1 MWLHGRG
8 GDRGCGKEFS
18 VTRYS
23 GTSYMHWNLPHAH
36 AHTHAYTH
44 IYIHMHTTH
53 THTTHSHMQHTLM
66 HTHSHI
72 HTHTHTRLIKLQ
84 MRSSDWRKSSVQSD
98 EQGSN
103 GRRLGNQC
111 KRTPWSFAEA
121 LIVLAWYPH
130 TPNAVGLIYATTRM
144 SISRTTNSTAST
156 GIASYE
162 TTSLSVRI
170 YTELWVSLKYSCGQ
184 IESSI
189 KNYHHHCNLTYCL

>member
-1 MWLHGRG
+1 MSPDTLGPPT
-8 GDRGCGKEFS
+8 C
-18 VTRYS
+18 T
-23 GTSYMHWNLPHAH
+23 GTSHM
-36 AHTHAYTH
+36 HTHTHTHTHTRIYTH
-44 IYIHMHTTH
+44 IYTYAHHSH
-53 THTTHSHMQHTLM
+53 THHSLSHATYTHAHSLSHP
-66 HTHSHI
+66 

-111 KRTPWSFAEA
+111 KRTPWSIAEA

-130 TPNAVGLIYATTRM
+130 TPNTVGSIYATTRM